1 MQGEN
6 INEISDN
13 KIIDPKRSF
22 DNLPIYKKQIILF
35 AGPLMNLI
43 IPFLLFPLIFING
56 IDSPKYLED
65 KMVIGSINIDD
76 NRFNEFKLDSEFIS
90 INDIKINNWND
101 FFNIDNDELNKK
113 LNIGY
118 IFNGRVFYKDFDN
131 SFESIDFKNAFS
143 PLIGSSAA
151 VYAVLIFACS
161 YMPNTRVNLIFFD
174 IRAPKKPVINLL
186 DEA

>member
-1 MQGEN
+1 MTIIVFLLIISFLIFVHELGHLLAAKWANVKVENFSIGFGPKLFKFNLGETEYSLSLLPLGGYVKMQGEN

-13 KIIDPKRSF
+13 KTIDPKRSF

-101 FFNIDNDELNKK
+101 FFNMIMMN
-113 LNIGY
+113 
-118 IFNGRVFYKDFDN
+118 
-131 SFESIDFKNAFS
+131 
-143 PLIGSSAA
+143 
-151 VYAVLIFACS
+151 
-161 YMPNTRVNLIFFD
+161 
-174 IRAPKKPVINLL
+174 
-186 DEA
+186 